1 MHIRWRGL
9 ELPSRVVRDENTST
23 ANYARF
29 TIEPFEQGFGAT
41 IGNSLRRVLL
51 SSLEGAAVTSV
62 KIDGV
67 LHEFTSIDGV
77 YQDVTDIILNIK
89 GIALDL
95 DADEPRTMTVERN
108 TTGEVRA
115 GDIDAD
121 AAIMVV
127 NPDHLIVTLTEDVSF
142 RMEMTVSKGR
152 GYRTGNENRKADAE
166 VSEIPLDSVF
176 SPVLRVRYRTED
188 MRVGQQTNFDRLI
201 LEIWTDGT
209 LTPEDALVDAGLIL
223 RKHLTPF
230 VSYFDIGEDSVTPIQ
245 RPDEVSDQN
254 DEARQELL
262 DKPVSALNLSVRA
275 ANCLE
280 AGKTTTLR
288 QLVAMTEA
296 DLLRVRSF
304 GKTSLH
310 EVVRKLSEVG
320 LSLGTTFD
328 GEATEDEVAD
338 AEDAPTD
345 SVAADLP
352 SADSAAA
359 TPAVNDPSV
368 PAQAGPMEAF
378 TMGERKSETAFG
390 SPDRA

>member
-9 ELPSRVVRDENTST
+9 ELPSRVVRDEDIST
-23 ANYARF
+23 KNYARF

-67 LHEFTSIDGV
+67 AHEFTSIDGV

-108 TTGEVRA
+108 TIGEVRA
-115 GDIDAD
+115 SDIEAD

-127 NPDHLIVTLTEDVSF
+127 NPDHLIATLTEDVPF

-152 GYRTGNENRKADAE
+152 GYKTGNDNRKADAE
-166 VSEIPLDSVF
+166 VGVIPLDSVF

-188 MRVGQQTNFDRLI
+188 MRVGQQTNFDLLI

-209 LTPEDALVDAGLIL
+209 VTPEDALVDAGLIL
-223 RKHLTPF
+223 RKHLNPF
-230 VSYFDIGEDSVTPIQ
+230 VSYFDIGEDTVTPVQ
-245 RPDEVSDQN
+245 RPSEIAEQS
-254 DEARQELL
+254 DEAMQVLL

-280 AGKTTTLR
+280 ADKTTTLR

-320 LSLGTTFD
+320 LSLEMNLD
-328 GEATEDEVAD
+328 EDATLDEVAD
-338 AEDAPTD
+338 EEDAP
-345 SVAADLP
+345 ADLP
-352 SADSAAA
+352 PADSATADLPPADSDPA
-359 TPAVNDPSV
+359 TPPMNDPSV

-378 TMGERKSETAFG
+378 TMGERKSETA
-390 SPDRA
+390 S